1 MEAFLLYSKKSHI
14 KRPVMQQHT
23 VIVISN
29 LRVSAIAIM
38 ESFFSL
44 SIYTIIVRRI
54 RKDNKNKKITRNELT
69 NMKLLSTMKLRL
81 KYNKI
86 AYLCRKHNR
95 QGADRIIRES
105 TYGVRIIGDSPSGMD
120 SASSMEDA
128 LFFCYINHY

>member
-69 NMKLLSTMKLRL
+69 NKKLISTMKLRL
-81 KYNKI
+81 KYKKI

-105 TYGVRIIGDSPSGMD
+105 TYGVWIIGDSPSGMD

-128 LFFCYINHY
+128 LFFTY

>member
-1 MEAFLLYSKKSHI
+1 
-14 KRPVMQQHT
+14 
-23 VIVISN
+23 
-29 LRVSAIAIM
+29 
-38 ESFFSL
+38 
-44 SIYTIIVRRI
+44 
-54 RKDNKNKKITRNELT
+54 
-69 NMKLLSTMKLRL
+69 MKLISTMKLRL

-128 LFFCYINHY
+128 LFFFATLTITKKCGKTQKLGVKKEILHSSDDHRLYSRF

>member
-69 NMKLLSTMKLRL
+69 NMKLISTMKLRL
-81 KYNKI
+81 KYKKI

-128 LFFCYINHY
+128 LFFLLH

>member
-69 NMKLLSTMKLRL
+69 NMKLISTMKLRL

-128 LFFCYINHY
+128 LFFTY

>member
-69 NMKLLSTMKLRL
+69 NKKLISTMKLRL

-95 QGADRIIRES
+95 QGAVRIIRES
-105 TYGVRIIGDSPSGMD
+105 TYGVWIIGDSLSSMD

-128 LFFCYINHY
+128 LFFLLH

>member
-69 NMKLLSTMKLRL
+69 NMKLISTMKLRL

-128 LFFCYINHY
+128 LLFLLH

>member
-1 MEAFLLYSKKSHI
+1 MRELIPPH
-14 KRPVMQQHT
+14 KRT
-23 VIVISN
+23 VELTFEI
-29 LRVSAIAIM
+29 
-38 ESFFSL
+38 F
-44 SIYTIIVRRI
+44 
-54 RKDNKNKKITRNELT
+54 KNKKITRNELT
-69 NMKLLSTMKLRL
+69 NMKLISTMKLRL

-128 LFFCYINHY
+128 LFFLLH

>member
-14 KRPVMQQHT
+14 KRPVIQQHT

-69 NMKLLSTMKLRL
+69 NMKLISTMKLRL

-128 LFFCYINHY
+128 LFFLLH

>member
-14 KRPVMQQHT
+14 KSPVMQQHT
-23 VIVISN
+23 LIVISN

-69 NMKLLSTMKLRL
+69 DKKLISTMKLRL
-81 KYNKI
+81 KYNRI

-95 QGADRIIRES
+95 QGAVRIIRES
-105 TYGVRIIGDSPSGMD
+105 TYGVWIIGDSPSGMD

-128 LFFCYINHY
+128 LFFV

>member
-69 NMKLLSTMKLRL
+69 NMKLISTMKLRL

-128 LFFCYINHY
+128 LFFLLH

>member
-14 KRPVMQQHT
+14 KSPVMQQHT
-23 VIVISN
+23 VIVINN

-44 SIYTIIVRRI
+44 AICMIIVRRI

-69 NMKLLSTMKLRL
+69 NKKLISTMKLRL
-81 KYNKI
+81 KYNRI

-95 QGADRIIRES
+95 QGAVRIIRES
-105 TYGVRIIGDSPSGMD
+105 TYGVWITGDSPSGID

-128 LFFCYINHY
+128 LFFIY

>member
-69 NMKLLSTMKLRL
+69 NMKLIRTMKLRL

-128 LFFCYINHY
+128 LFFLLH